1 MATQTTPTSPAAWRP
16 DVTAYVPDDEIPDAL
31 ILQTATVVGSIEG
44 DAPAVRVPYVLDDG
58 VAGFVAEGDPIA
70 DAEQEFSETVVTTGK
85 IAALGK
91 YTYETLAQ
99 PNAARMVV
107 DSLKRSVVTKGN
119 AAYLGNS
126 TAPLGLLNTV
136 GITDGGA
143 VGGNLDT
150 LIDAVAGIE
159 DDGGTATHIIV
170 APGAWATMSKLK
182 KSAESEESLLGAGT
196 ADTERKLL
204 GLPVLV
210 TPAMPAGG
218 VLVLDRSA
226 VLAAQSPLRLARS
239 EDAFFASDVIAVRL
253 TWRIGW
259 QVMHPARVVKL
270 TTAADEE

>member
-44 DAPAVRVPYVLDDG
+44 DAPAVRVPYVLNDG
-58 VAGFVAEGDPIA
+58 TSGFVAEGDPIA

-107 DSLKRSVVTKGN
+107 DSLKRSVTKKAN
-119 AAYLGNS
+119 SAYLGNE

-136 GITDGGA
+136 GITDGGE
-143 VGGNLDT
+143 VGDNLDT

-159 DDGGTATHIIV
+159 DDGGTATHIIA
-170 APGAWATMSKLK
+170 APSAWATMSKLK
-182 KSAESEESLLGAGT
+182 KGTGSEESLLGAGT

-204 GLPVLV
+204 GVPVLV
-210 TPAMPAGG
+210 TPAMPADS

-226 VLAAQSPLRLARS
+226 VLGAQSPLRLARS
-239 EDAFFASDVIAVRL
+239 EDAFFASDVIAVRV

-259 QVMHPARVVKL
+259 QVMHPARVAKL
-270 TTAADEE
+270 TTATEE

>member
-44 DAPAVRVPYVLDDG
+44 DAPAVRVPYVLSDG
-58 VAGFVAEGDPIA
+58 TSGFVDEGDPIA

-107 DSLKRSVVTKGN
+107 DSLKRSVVRKGN
-119 AAYLGNS
+119 AAYLGNE
-126 TAPLGLLNTV
+126 TAPVGLLNTV
-136 GITDGGA
+136 GITDGGE
-143 VGGNLDT
+143 VGDNLDT

-159 DDGGTATHIIV
+159 DDGGSATHIIA
-170 APGAWATMSKLK
+170 APSAWATMSKLK
-182 KSAESEESLLGAGT
+182 KGTGSEESLLGAGT

-204 GLPVLV
+204 GVPVLV
-210 TPAMPAGG
+210 TPAMPADS

-239 EDAFFASDVIAVRL
+239 EDAFFANDVIAVRV

-259 QVMHPARVVKL
+259 KVMHPARVAKL
-270 TTAADEE
+270 TTATEE

>member
-143 VGGNLDT
+143 VGDNLDT

-182 KSAESEESLLGAGT
+182 KGTGSEESLLGAGT

-210 TPAMPAGG
+210 TPAMPADG

-270 TTAADEE
+270 TTAADE